1 MADKHMRRAKVKM
14 IGNAKYLQDCGETRT
29 ATILL
34 MGM

>member
-1 MADKHMRRAKVKM
+1 MADKHMKRAKIKM
-14 IGNAKYLQDCGETRT
+14 IGNAKCLRDCGETRT